1 MCFWPA
7 SKKTISLESW
17 ACLSSLLAASGMQV
31 ERHFDVSRAQPAQDD
46 PEILHV
52 IRMIMRNEN
61 TLEFGHIEATF
72 CAEGEH
78 IALTD
83 TRIDKDALTRNSI
96 IDHRSIA
103 LAPAADNDQVKTRR
117 WRCVFCMAIECKR
130 FMVLAMC
137 FDMRTR

>member
-1 MCFWPA
+1 
-7 SKKTISLESW
+7 
-17 ACLSSLLAASGMQV
+17 MQV
-31 ERHFDVSRAQPAQDD
+31 EWHFDVSRAQPAQDD